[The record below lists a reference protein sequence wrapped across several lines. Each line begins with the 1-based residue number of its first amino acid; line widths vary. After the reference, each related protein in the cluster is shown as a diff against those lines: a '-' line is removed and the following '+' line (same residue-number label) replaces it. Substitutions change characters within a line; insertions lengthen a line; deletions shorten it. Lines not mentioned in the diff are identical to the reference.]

1 MSEGEV
7 HNLIVFQAHAS
18 AACSLWNFA
27 HKLKGSQQYSALIEM
42 NVFKVAVSS
51 GHQIMPE
58 GFGRHFKGDL
68 SLRSRQRTALVL
80 AYLCKAEILGHRS
93 A

>member
-1 MSEGEV
+1 
-7 HNLIVFQAHAS
+7 
-18 AACSLWNFA
+18 
-27 HKLKGSQQYSALIEM
+27 M

-58 GFGRHFKGDL
+58 GLGRHFKGDL

-93 A
+93 VKMPQNECCEQIMVWE